1 MTAGWDQSLAAR
13 VVVRVLDRGGD
24 PVGAGFLAGP
34 DLVATC
40 AHVVADALGADPYG
54 PVPTAAVRLDL
65 PLFLTPDAEQPPAAL
80 DADVLRWQPIR
91 ADGSGDIAILRV
103 RGPLPAGARMPPV
116 RRVDRLWGHGFR
128 VLGFPEGLADG
139 VWATG
144 RIRGEQ
150 GTRWFQLQSAA
161 GEEPIVGGFSGSPVW
176 DEESGAVVGMTV
188 AADASGTTTTA
199 YLLPIDQVLGV
210 DPELLPCPYR
220 GLEPFGEEH
229 AAFFFGRERDVE
241 TLSSAVAELP
251 LVAVA
256 GPSGAGKSSLV
267 RAGLLPRLRADG
279 ARVVE
284 VLALPGTSA
293 VEALVTAL
301 AAGADTVDPRLRLA
315 EPSERP
321 AVLRDLAT
329 SLAQPRTVLLF
340 DQFEEIAATE
350 PDTARELLTLV
361 GELIS
366 ALPRDDDGWPVRAVL
381 TLRAATLDEV
391 VVPRVAALLGAG
403 TVLLPAM
410 ERGQLREAIVAPAER
425 APGLTFEPGLVDRI
439 LDDAA
444 AEPGQLPLV
453 ESLLTE
459 LWGRRTGGMLTVE
472 AYERA
477 GGVAGVVATHAEE
490 VVAGLGDEADP
501 PLRRLFTSL
510 AAPDRDGRFVRR
522 PQRLAD
528 IAADL
533 HPLVTPLVT
542 GRLVVVERT
551 GGDGDRVQLAHQAL
565 IAHWPRLRDWLT
577 HDRDFLSWRDQL
589 EQQRDRWEAA
599 GRDDGA
605 LLRGSALAVAQDW
618 LPARTGDVSP
628 AASEFVDRSRS
639 RQRREVRRWRV
650 ITAVL
655 AVLVLVAGTFG
666 AVAVTSRNQVSAQ
679 LRLANAEILG
689 QAAIARIGADPGTAA
704 ALALTAWQADP
715 TNPTVRTAL
724 ARLAMAT
731 RSVEAVY
738 PDLTEQ
744 PFGAFGTSD
753 DGMTVV
759 IREDDRRLAVLRG
772 LPTGSAERWD
782 VPGVP
787 PGSSTGRLSR
797 DGRLLVVPDPAGGF
811 ALWDV
816 VARTGPTRIDG
827 PGIPPVDTAM
837 LRLSPDGRRLTWL
850 TPWRDGHYDLVVWD
864 IALGAAVPHR
874 LNPIRE
880 PVLHEIEPTLDPN
893 VVLESIQEPD
903 GRLTARSLSDGTVRF
918 NHAPHSV
925 IAGRFVLTCAPDDP
939 RAVLVRAA
947 ESGADRQRIGLLAPC
962 TRDYL
967 EIHLSADQLHLI
979 EARTADRERDVDLF
993 RIISL
998 AEGAA
1003 FEFAAPPDLRAV
1015 ATELHTAVVT
1025 AVVPRPGGG
1034 RTVLRPSARS
1044 LVALRAEPAARLPS
1058 APESLVLS
1066 SDERY
1071 EVALLANDRVAVLD
1085 ASTQI
1090 PLAETTIP
1098 EPADGTNLVEV
1109 SDALGVLSSAPRQ
1122 RQYAEYALPSLAPRL
1137 QTRLKPFPDP
1147 PVPTEPVVQTT
1158 GERIVL
1164 LADGT
1169 VFAWDRG
1176 TGKILGTPM
1185 FLAGTIERMHRFLEN
1200 PEVAARPGP
1209 VAQVAVVPGIN
1220 GVELWNPVT
1229 GDQDGILPTA
1239 AGRSAASVQYD
1250 RTGTRLL
1257 VLGNDLTVQIWDVD
1271 RREPVGRPIAVPSVG
1286 VLHGLDADGYLVI
1299 VEPTAVPEVN
1309 QLTFWD
1315 VSSGRQS
1322 GSVRLTTA
1330 YFGSYPVSDDGTHIR
1345 LKAKG
1350 GALPIAFP
1358 LTAAQWVEHLCR
1370 YTDRPFSDEER
1381 GLLPAGMG
1389 VERPCPPR

>member
-1 MTAGWDQSLAAR
+1 LAAR
-13 VVVRVLDRGGD
+13 VVVRVLGRGGD

-34 DLVATC
+34 ALVATC

-54 PVPTAAVRLDL
+54 PAPSATVRIDL
-65 PLFLTPDAEQPPAAL
+65 PLFLTPDTEQPPTAL
-80 DADVLRWQPIR
+80 DAEVLRWQPIR
-91 ADGSGDIAILRV
+91 DDGSGDIAILRV
-103 RGPLPAGARMPPV
+103 LGPLPAGARMPPV

-144 RIRGEQ
+144 HLRGEQ

-188 AADASGTTTTA
+188 AADASGSTTTA
-199 YLLPIDQVLGV
+199 YLLPIDQVLGI

-229 AAFFFGRERDVE
+229 AAFFFGREQDVE
-241 TLSSAVAELP
+241 TLSRAVAELP

-279 ARVVE
+279 ARVLE
-284 VLALPGTSA
+284 VVALPGMSA
-293 VEALVTAL
+293 AEALVTTL
-301 AAGADTVDPRLRLA
+301 VTTPAAGADTDELRRRLTDPC
-315 EPSERP
+315 ERTS
-321 AVLRDLAT
+321 VLRDLAT

-403 TVLLPAM
+403 TVLLPPM

-459 LWGRRTGGMLTVE
+459 LWGRRAGGMLTVE

-490 VVAGLGDEADP
+490 VVAGLGDDADP

-533 HPLVTPLVT
+533 HPLVRTLVA
-542 GRLVVVERT
+542 GRLAVVEQA
-551 GGDGDRVQLAHQAL
+551 GGDGDRIQLAHQAL

-577 HDRDFLSWRDQL
+577 RDRDFLSWRDQL

-628 AASEFVDRSRS
+628 AAVEFVDRSRA
-639 RQRREVRRWRV
+639 RQRREVRRWRAV
-650 ITAVL
+650 TAVL
-655 AVLVLVAGTFG
+655 AVLALVAGTFG
-666 AVAVTSRNQVSAQ
+666 VVAVRSRNQVSAQ
-679 LRLANAEILG
+679 LRLANAEVLG
-689 QAAIARIGADPGTAA
+689 QAAIARIGVDPGTAA

-715 TNPTVRTAL
+715 ANPTVRTAL

-738 PDLTEQ
+738 PDLAEQ

-787 PGSSTGRLSR
+787 PGSSSGRLSR
-797 DGRLLVVPDPAGGF
+797 DGRLLVVPDPAGGLV
-811 ALWDV
+811 LWDV

-827 PGIPPVDTAM
+827 PAAGPMDPGM
-837 LRLSPDGRRLTWL
+837 LRFSPDGRRLTWL
-850 TPWRDGHYDLVVWD
+850 TPWRDGHFDLVVWD
-864 IALGAAVPHR
+864 IARGAAVPHR

-880 PVLHEIEPTLDPN
+880 PTLHELEPTPDPD

-903 GRLTARSLSDGTVRF
+903 GRLTARSLSEGTVRF
-918 NHAPHSV
+918 SHAPHSV
-925 IAGRFVLTCAPDDP
+925 IAGPFVLTCAPDDP

-967 EIHLSADQLHLI
+967 ERHLSADELHLI
-979 EARTADRERDVDLF
+979 EPRTADRERDVDLL
-993 RIISL
+993 RTTSL
-998 AEGAA
+998 IEGTS
-1003 FEFAAPPDLRAV
+1003 FEFAAPPDLRAP
-1015 ATELHTAVVT
+1015 ATELRTSGAI

-1034 RTVLRPSARS
+1034 RTVLVPSARS

-1058 APESLVLS
+1058 APETMVLS
-1066 SDERY
+1066 SDGKY
-1071 EVALLANDRVAVLD
+1071 EVALLADDRVTVLD
-1085 ASTQI
+1085 TSTQA
-1090 PLAETTIP
+1090 PLTEGTLP
-1098 EPADGTNLVEV
+1098 EPANGTNHVEV

-1122 RQYAEYALPSLAPRL
+1122 RQYAEYALPSLAPKL
-1137 QTRLKPFPDP
+1137 QTRLEPFLDP
-1147 PVPTEPVVQTT
+1147 PVPTEPVVETT
-1158 GERIVL
+1158 VERIAL
-1164 LADGT
+1164 LTDGT
-1169 VFAWDRG
+1169 VFAWDRRSG
-1176 TGKILGTPM
+1176 NILGTPM
-1185 FLAGTIERMHRFLEN
+1185 FLASTMDRMLRLLQN
-1200 PEVAARPGP
+1200 PAIAVRPGP
-1209 VAQVAVVPGIN
+1209 VAQVAIMPGNN

-1229 GDQDGILPTA
+1229 GAQDGILPIP
-1239 AGRSAASVQYD
+1239 AGRSAVSVQYD
-1250 RTGTRLL
+1250 RTGTRLI
-1257 VLGNDLTVQIWDVD
+1257 VLGNDLTIQIWDVD
-1271 RREPVGRPIAVPSVG
+1271 RREPVSRPITVSSLG
-1286 VLHGLDADGYLVI
+1286 VLRGLDADGYLVL
-1299 VEPTAVPEVN
+1299 VEPTPVPDVN

-1322 GSVRLTTA
+1322 GSVRLSTA
-1330 YFGSYPVSDDGTHIR
+1330 YPGGDPVSDDGTHVR

-1358 LTAAQWVEHLCR
+1358 LTAAQWVEQLCR
-1370 YTDRPFSDEER
+1370 FTDRPYSDEER
-1381 GLLPAGMG
+1381 RLLPAGVG
-1389 VERPCPPR
+1389 VERPCPGH